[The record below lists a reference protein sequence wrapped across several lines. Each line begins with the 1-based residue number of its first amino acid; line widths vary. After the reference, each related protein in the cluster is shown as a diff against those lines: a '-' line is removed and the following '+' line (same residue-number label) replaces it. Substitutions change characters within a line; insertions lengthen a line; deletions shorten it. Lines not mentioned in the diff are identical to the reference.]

1 MFTRK
6 PLHLLAALCVA
17 ATLPLGALASD
28 FPSKPIRFVVPYP
41 PGGIA
46 DTISRAIMERL
57 SARLGQPVIVENR
70 PGGKQIIG
78 TMAVTGAPADGHTL
92 LLSSVTSLSLNPIT
106 VKNLSYDV
114 ERDLTPV
121 SNLFHAP
128 LLLVTTPSVP
138 GDTAQDLA
146 AYARAN
152 PDKLSYGS
160 IGPGSST
167 HIAAELFN
175 LQANVE
181 TAHIPYKGSA
191 PAILDLLSD
200 NVQFMF
206 DGGTSSLPHV
216 ESGKLKVRAVTTA
229 ERFPYLPNIP
239 TMAEQGFPDYEVSAW
254 WGVSAPG
261 GTPLEVR
268 ERIATELREILK
280 DQALLDRFGK
290 NGVALRADNPQ
301 AFADFVTR
309 ENTRWTDFFA
319 KSGLQVD

>member
-1 MFTRK
+1 MLKRL
-6 PLHLLAALCVA
+6 PSLSALLLAAILP
-17 ATLPLGALASD
+17 ATALAST
-28 FPSKPIRFVVPYP
+28 FPDKPIRFIVPYP

-46 DTISRAIMERL
+46 DTISRAVTERL
-57 SARLGQPVIVENR
+57 SQRLGQPVVVENR

-78 TMAVTGAPADGHTL
+78 TMAVVGAPADGHTL
-92 LLSSVTSLSLNPIT
+92 LLSSVSSLSLNPVT
-106 VKNLSYDV
+106 VRELPYDV
-114 ERDLTPV
+114 DRDLTPV
-121 SNLFHAP
+121 TRLFHAP

-146 AYARAN
+146 SYARAN
-152 PDKLSYGS
+152 PNKLSYAS

-175 LQANVE
+175 LQADVD

-229 ERFPYLPNIP
+229 ERFPYLPDIP

-254 WGVSAPG
+254 WGVSAPA

-268 ERIATELREILK
+268 ERIAAELRTILDDK
-280 DQALLDRFGK
+280 ELLDRFGA
-290 NGVALRADNPQ
+290 NGVALGAGTPQ
-301 AFADFVTR
+301 EFAEFIER

-319 KSGLQVD
+319 KSSMTLE

>member
-1 MFTRK
+1 
-6 PLHLLAALCVA
+6 
-17 ATLPLGALASD
+17 
-28 FPSKPIRFVVPYP
+28 
-41 PGGIA
+41 A
-46 DTISRAIMERL
+46 DTISRAVTERL
-57 SARLGQPVIVENR
+57 SQRLGQPVVVENR

-78 TMAVTGAPADGHTL
+78 TMAVVGAPADGHTL
-92 LLSSVTSLSLNPIT
+92 LLSSVSSLSLNPVT
-106 VKNLSYDV
+106 VRELPYDV
-114 ERDLTPV
+114 DRDLTPV
-121 SNLFHAP
+121 TRLFHAP

-146 AYARAN
+146 SYARAN
-152 PDKLSYGS
+152 PNKLSYAS

-175 LQANVE
+175 LQADVD

-229 ERFPYLPNIP
+229 ERFPYLPDIP

-254 WGVSAPG
+254 WGVSAPA

-268 ERIATELREILK
+268 ERIAAELRTILDDK
-280 DQALLDRFGK
+280 ELLDRFGA
-290 NGVALRADNPQ
+290 NGVALGAGTPQ
-301 AFADFVTR
+301 EFAEFIER

-319 KSGLQVD
+319 KSSMTLE